1 VQPFRVDEEDYTDSI
16 VLCASNRDDLVVT
29 TAVSASRSEEP
40 ELLHSLLDST
50 KDSPYLP
57 FSEDHHSKVDAD
69 QELYEATI
77 DASATCLS
85 VATKSKRG
93 AEQTQTHLHAVNAA
107 LLLEELLS
115 EGDEPLVIST
125 IGETHAAELL
135 RALASDD
142 CSVTKSQS
150 PTITHAPKMWW
161 YYPTAMIGGLTSQY
175 LSHFFTTSVIPNIYF
190 NIRVIRDD
198 TAPWSAIDEG
208 RSQSE
213 LSYQMR
219 SQESAYGDTEAERM
233 YCWYAGILPT
243 DEPSDRVT
251 PAYPSLEN
259 WIRDSDNERF
269 LSLLRM
275 FR

>member
-1 VQPFRVDEEDYTDSI
+1 MQPFRVEKEDYTDSI

-69 QELYEATI
+69 KDLYEATI
-77 DASATCLS
+77 DGSATCLS

-93 AEQTQTHLHAVNAA
+93 TEQTQTHLHAVNAA
-107 LLLEELLS
+107 LLLEELLP
-115 EGDEPLVIST
+115 EVDDPLVVST
-125 IGETHAAELL
+125 LGETHATELL
-135 RALASDD
+135 RALAGDD
-142 CSVTKSQS
+142 CSVTKF
-150 PTITHAPKMWW
+150 PTVTHVPKMWW

-190 NIRVIRDD
+190 NIRVIQDD

-213 LSYQMR
+213 LSYQKR

-243 DEPSDRVT
+243 DEPSERVT
-251 PAYPSLEN
+251 PAYPSLKH